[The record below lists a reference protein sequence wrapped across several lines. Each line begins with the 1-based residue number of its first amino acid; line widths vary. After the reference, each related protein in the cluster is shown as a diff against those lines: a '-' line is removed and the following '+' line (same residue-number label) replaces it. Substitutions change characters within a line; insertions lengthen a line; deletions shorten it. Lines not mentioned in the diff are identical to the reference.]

1 MAAYFFFD
9 VVKINDRKKLEQ
21 YRSKVL
27 ATVDKYE
34 GRYLLIGGP
43 LKLIAGNWKPTF
55 PVIIE
60 FPTQAQAYQWY
71 DSKEYAPLKTLRME
85 AAEVNAVFMQG
96 L

>member
-1 MAAYFFFD
+1 MASYFFFD
-9 VVKINDRKKLEQ
+9 VVGVKDQKKMEK
-21 YRSKVL
+21 YRSGVL

-34 GRYLLIGGP
+34 GRYILIGGP
-43 LKLIAGNWKPTF
+43 LESVEGSWKPAF

-60 FPTQAQAYQWY
+60 FPDQLKARQWY
-71 DSKEYAPLKTLRME
+71 TSAEYAPLKTLRME